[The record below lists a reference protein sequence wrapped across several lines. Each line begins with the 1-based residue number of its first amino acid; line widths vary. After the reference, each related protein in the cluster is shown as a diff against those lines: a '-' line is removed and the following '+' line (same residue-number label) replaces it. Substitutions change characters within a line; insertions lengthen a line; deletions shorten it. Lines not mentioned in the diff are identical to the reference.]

1 MMESFLDEKSGYFYR
16 VLSYLTTFIENGV
29 KENSFT
35 EKQAREDLQIALWY
49 SYACMNIDEYEFY
62 YRGVQWMRDSEKNAA
77 GCGTWYYRFSIGLTY
92 CGKLEEALRY
102 AEQGALEEP
111 DYPWIWLHLGKLRSH
126 FGDRDGALAAAQRGL
141 ELVPGDHEFTTL
153 RQEILNGAT
162 LQEMEYHWI
171 HPDAD
176 LLLQKGLDADADS
189 KLRAISCIVTNPE
202 GLDRFLELFHPDPDS
217 FENRFPLLLLPLL
230 GTGADGGTGVRHEPG
245 WYLQPAGGLAAAA
258 EGAAGLRYVADP
270 ARWDPRHPALGVPW
284 SGLPGHAGLGSGAGS
299 ACAHPAG

>member
-1 MMESFLDEKSGYFYR
+1 MESFLDEKSGYFYR

-176 LLLQKGLDADADS
+176 LLLQKGLDADS
-189 KLRAISCIVTNPE
+189 KLRAISCIVTNQE

-217 FENRFPLLLLPLL
+217 FETDSPYCSFPYSVQGQTVELVFGMNLAGISNLREDWLRLQKERLDCGMWLTLPDGTRTLHSVFFGLDYQVML
-230 GTGADGGTGVRHEPG
+230 GWAP
-245 WYLQPAGGLAAAA
+245 
-258 EGAAGLRYVADP
+258 
-270 ARWDPRHPALGVPW
+270 
-284 SGLPGHAGLGSGAGS
+284 GAGS